1 MHNSGPNSHV
11 GNGNGTPALPLF
23 RAEAMAARQNNQG
36 DILLIRPFSLL
47 FLSWLGV
54 GITLA
59 LLCFLIFGR
68 YAPRTRVM
76 ATITSAKQSAFSVS
90 LQDFAGESSQIA
102 PGRQLF
108 VRCTGCSSFV
118 PADVTSVSAAS
129 SVTNCSGPDCSQL
142 QKPQSP
148 ASSISVSLVLEGT
161 APARLAV
168 GSRLEIEV
176 SHPSR
181 RLIRWLLDKPEF

>member
-1 MHNSGPNSHV
+1 MHNSGPNSHPE
-11 GNGNGTPALPLF
+11 NGNGTPALPLF
-23 RAEAMAARQNNQG
+23 RAEAMAARQSNQG

-47 FLSWLGV
+47 FLSCLGI

-76 ATITSAKQSAFSVS
+76 ATITSAKQSAFSVR
-90 LQDFAGESSQIA
+90 LQDFAGDSSQIA
-102 PGRQLF
+102 PGRQIF

-118 PADVTSVSAAS
+118 PAEVTSVSAAS
-129 SVTNCSGPDCSQL
+129 SASNCSGPDCS

-148 ASSISVSLVLEGT
+148 ASSISVSLHLEGT
-161 APARLAV
+161 APVRLSV
-168 GSRLEIEV
+168 GAQLEIEI
-176 SHPSR
+176 SRPSR
-181 RLIRWLLDKPEF
+181 RLIRWLLDKPEI